1 MAPIFNYAVVQA
13 MPDRRRGERVNIGLM
28 IFGPEGVDL
37 RISETRKL
45 AVLAAGSWDADIDA
59 FASAIRKLDDPQ
71 LDARERMDRVA
82 LVENQFT
89 STSRGWFEV
98 RRQGEYEKVVGEI
111 VDSLITRRKAP
122 RTRDGSTVVA
132 EISAELRG
140 AEILAS
146 RDEELQSGK
155 VLRNFR
161 IGDGLEADF
170 AQLNG
175 QFHVAAV
182 LDLRANSP
190 RLAQAALKAVVL
202 DRAQSV
208 VPDYRVH
215 KIGVFAAAPAR
226 LDELH
231 DNLAILKPYAD
242 ELVNWEDES
251 DRKELKRIFFDA
263 YNSHVPTPLLQT
275 PLAY

>member
-1 MAPIFNYAVVQA
+1 MDHIFNYAVVQA

-28 IFGPEGVDL
+28 IFGPDGIDL

-45 AVLAAGSWDADIDA
+45 AALAAGSWDADIDA
-59 FASAIRKLDDPQ
+59 FASAIRSLDDPSLPAQ
-71 LDARERMDRVA
+71 ERMDRVT
-82 LVENQFT
+82 LLENQFV
-89 STSRGWFEV
+89 STGRGWFEI
-98 RRQGEYEKVVGEI
+98 RRATEYEKVVGEI
-111 VDSLITRRKAP
+111 VDGLVTRRKAP
-122 RTRDGSTVVA
+122 RSRDGSTVVA

-146 RDEELQSGK
+146 RDDELQSGK
-155 VLRNFR
+155 VIRNFP

-202 DRAQSV
+202 DRAQAV
-208 VPDYRVH
+208 VPNYKVQ

-226 LDELH
+226 LGELH
-231 DNLAILKPYAD
+231 DNLAILRPYAD
-242 ELVNWEDES
+242 ELVNWEDPS

-263 YNSHVPTPLLQT
+263 YNSHVPTPLGH
-275 PLAY
+275 

>member
-1 MAPIFNYAVVQA
+1 MATIFNYAVVQA
-13 MPDRRRGERVNIGLM
+13 VPDRRRGERVNIGLM
-28 IFGPEGVDL
+28 IFGPDGVEL

-59 FASAIRKLDDPQ
+59 FASAVEALDDPS
-71 LDARERMDRVA
+71 LEARERMDRVS

-89 STSRGWFEV
+89 STSRGWFEA
-98 RRQGEYEKVVGEI
+98 RKPAEYEKMVGEI
-111 VDSLITRRKAP
+111 VDTLVARRRAP
-122 RTRDGSTVVA
+122 RSRDGSTVVA

-140 AEILAS
+140 AEILAG
-146 RDEELQSGK
+146 RDDELRSGK
-155 VLRNFR
+155 VIRNFR
-161 IGDGLEADF
+161 VADGLEADF

-226 LDELH
+226 LGELH

-242 ELVNWEDES
+242 ELVNWEDPS
-251 DRKELKRIFFDA
+251 DRRELKRIFFDA
-263 YNSHVPTPLLQT
+263 YNSHSPTPLGH
-275 PLAY
+275 